1 MGTKDIGGENAVR
14 PKTKEGTIEAIKKA
28 VEYHE
33 VSDEVKDMLNY
44 IIDQDLNQGKFDI
57 VKDYDGCTAISDNEP
72 HVNLACF
79 IHDYL
84 FKAGYSLTKA
94 NKIFYLVMKE
104 IQTGGVDAKARWLG
118 VTIASGVFFHWR
130 NVFKRKAWKAP
141 ALPEVFQ
148 MYLNK

>member
-1 MGTKDIGGENAVR
+1 MGSNDIGGENAVR
-14 PKTKEGTIEAIKKA
+14 PTTKEGTVDAIKAA

-33 VSDEVKDMLNY
+33 VSEEVADMLKY
-44 IIDQDLNQGKFDI
+44 IIKQDLEHNNFDI
-57 VKDYDGCTAISDNEP
+57 VKDFDGCTAISDNSP

-84 FKAGYSLTKA
+84 FRAGYNLNKA

-104 IQTGGVDAKARWLG
+104 IHTGGIDAKARWLG

-130 NVFKRKAWKAP
+130 NVFKRKTWKAP
-141 ALPEVFQ
+141 ELPEVFKA
-148 MYLNK
+148 YLNK